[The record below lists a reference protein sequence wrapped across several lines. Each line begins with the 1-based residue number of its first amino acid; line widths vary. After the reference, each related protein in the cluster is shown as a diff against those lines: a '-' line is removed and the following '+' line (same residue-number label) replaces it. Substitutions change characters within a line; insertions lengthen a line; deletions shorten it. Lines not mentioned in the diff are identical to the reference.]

1 VLHVDRVARDDELRV
16 RSVALGGLS
25 LARPAARHA
34 KALAEFDAQVGKS
47 VKQSGLSPVPQD
59 PNPPNLLKC
68 GRSG

>member
-1 VLHVDRVARDDELRV
+1 
-16 RSVALGGLS
+16 LS